1 MPRIP
6 TYQRQ
11 GTVSGQGPNAGGSF
25 GGQAIPNA
33 LAGAATAIGD
43 LGNTLLKR
51 QQEMKKEE
59 QYLSTQRIG
68 ALVNKDVQQF
78 TTDSLNRKET
88 DAFNS
93 MEWVDEWEKST
104 LDKYTKDI
112 TDERQKA
119 DIANHVLA
127 QTIHVKNRL
136 ATHEAEQRKV
146 VANNTRAL
154 SLETDSQT
162 AYAGDMPLDV
172 IIKRSRQAL
181 LNDPTLGETERIN
194 KTMAADSVI
203 ADSYLDGV
211 VNRNPAAAIEMIKSG
226 IFNNY
231 LDKAKT
237 EAHDKKANDLM
248 KYAERDAK
256 AAETEAL
263 RQQKE
268 ALEIKRQ
275 QVNKDLTDME
285 VGGKLNRQTV
295 AKFKDVLNENEYR
308 QWFDRIEAREERIKK
323 AAKGEGSTGEFK
335 TDKALDAKFYR
346 RLVLDPESVSEAEI
360 LDSIGAGLSRTSA
373 KALIDERSKRI
384 KGEIDPA
391 FAAGERAVI
400 ENLKRDRKAG
410 LFGEGRTGDA
420 EYAKQTEALKRWMKA
435 HPKDDPSEY
444 YEKLTEPNKTGFVA
458 SVLDTVLMGF
468 YDPKEPD
475 VKKRREELSGEKKTL
490 TIGTVQKGYEYK
502 GGDPSKQSSWVKV
515 KK

>member
-194 KTMAADSVI
+194 SVQVRI
-203 ADSYLDGV
+203 
-211 VNRNPAAAIEMIKSG
+211 RN
-226 IFNNY
+226 
-231 LDKAKT
+231 
-237 EAHDKKANDLM
+237 H
-248 KYAERDAK
+248 
-256 AAETEAL
+256 
-263 RQQKE
+263 
-268 ALEIKRQ
+268 
-275 QVNKDLTDME
+275 
-285 VGGKLNRQTV
+285 
-295 AKFKDVLNENEYR
+295 
-308 QWFDRIEAREERIKK
+308 
-323 AAKGEGSTGEFK
+323 
-335 TDKALDAKFYR
+335 
-346 RLVLDPESVSEAEI
+346 
-360 LDSIGAGLSRTSA
+360 
-373 KALIDERSKRI
+373 
-384 KGEIDPA
+384 
-391 FAAGERAVI
+391 
-400 ENLKRDRKAG
+400 
-410 LFGEGRTGDA
+410 
-420 EYAKQTEALKRWMKA
+420 
-435 HPKDDPSEY
+435 
-444 YEKLTEPNKTGFVA
+444 
-458 SVLDTVLMGF
+458 
-468 YDPKEPD
+468 
-475 VKKRREELSGEKKTL
+475 
-490 TIGTVQKGYEYK
+490 
-502 GGDPSKQSSWVKV
+502 
-515 KK
+515 